1 MFKNFNFAS
10 IISIIII
17 GLFVGVVFVYADWT
31 APLSAPPTCVTD
43 ITNPNYDP
51 ACAAPVNTGLSDQS
65 KLGSL
70 NIGDA
75 LGVNGVLVASSDAFF
90 SSNVNVTG
98 NVNAGGDVGGS
109 RLCIGA
115 DCKDLWP
122 SGGSVNWTDIT
133 NRPGSCS
140 AGSSIRVIN
149 ADGTVTCEPD
159 DVGAGG
165 GITGTGTANRFAMW
179 NSASSIS
186 GSSPPISDNGETIG
200 INNTTYSDA
209 FAKLLVSGGAL
220 LVGNSPASISGLQT
234 DSVVFQGRL
243 GVLTNSPPLA
253 PSGSAIKAGGTIEST
268 SGGFKFPDGTIQTS
282 AISGGST
289 GYVSKWT
296 SGTTIGN
303 SVIYDNGNVGIG
315 TANPLS
321 KLSVGGAGL
330 SSTGV
335 YGFYSAGTGVR
346 GEGGSVGVY
355 GKSTGAGGWGIVG
368 ENSGSGG
375 AAGYFNGNVIVTG
388 DIKIGTSGATCDAAN
403 AGRIEFGSGKF
414 YGCIGTNWL
423 PLTYSAPCTG

>member
-115 DCKDLWP
+115 DCKSLWP

-133 NRPGSCS
+133 NRPGSCA

-149 ADGTVTCEPD
+149 ADGTVTCESD

-268 SGGFKFPDGTIQTS
+268 SGGFKFPDGTIQTT
-282 AISGGST
+282 AAATAAGGSYNAGT
-289 GYVSKWT
+289 NLSLSGSTFSVVNSPT
-296 SGTTIGN
+296 FSGTLTVQGN
-303 SVIYDNGNVGIG
+303 TTLGDTSTDTTTVNGTLNSPNRTNLGNPNFRIYRCLKIAAATSYCFGQ
-315 TANPLS
+315 LS
-321 KLSVGGAGL
+321 IEPTCATYTL
-330 SSTGV
+330 
-335 YGFYSAGTGVR
+335 AGTL
-346 GEGGSVGVY
+346 
-355 GKSTGAGGWGIVG
+355 TNNAC
-368 ENSGSGG
+368 
-375 AAGYFNGNVIVTG
+375 T
-388 DIKIGTSGATCDAAN
+388 ATN
-403 AGRIEFGSGKF
+403 IYIE
-414 YGCIGTNWL
+414 
-423 PLTYSAPCTG
+423 